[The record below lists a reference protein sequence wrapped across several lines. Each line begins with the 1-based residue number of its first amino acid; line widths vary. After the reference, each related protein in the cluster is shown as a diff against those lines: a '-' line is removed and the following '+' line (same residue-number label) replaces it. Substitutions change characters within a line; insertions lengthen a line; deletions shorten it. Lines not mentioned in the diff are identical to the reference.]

1 MNKLIKLNII
11 QKLSQSNQTKILN
24 QIPHTAWLKVLE
36 HLGLYSACLLRNV
49 DTKLKTRID
58 ETIRQIYYH
67 INGKCDL
74 KMSRF
79 FGIDFIYP
87 KINFKEVMYRHNN
100 YEYLKTSIQLNHY
113 SSLMNIIKTKN
124 LFSFKPH
131 KQIIDLLHLKKLKKA
146 IKLVLVGLSD
156 HYTVKCMELKNE
168 RINWA
173 IQLKSQDICDIF
185 CYRAAAEFNENQVKN
200 LLKVQKYTFQDC
212 FAFSGAKKL
221 NNEQIDVVIG
231 QKQLGK
237 LDAESLE
244 FAGCIDIFDHGVDS

>member
-1 MNKLIKLNII
+1 M
-11 QKLSQSNQTKILN
+11 
-24 QIPHTAWLKVLE
+24 
-36 HLGLYSACLLRNV
+36 
-49 DTKLKTRID
+49 DTKLKTRVE
-58 ETIRQIYYH
+58 ETIPQLYYH
-67 INGKCDL
+67 IEGKCDI

-79 FGIDFIYP
+79 LDIDFKYP
-87 KINFKEVMYRHNN
+87 TINFKEVMYRDN
-100 YEYLKTSIQLNHY
+100 YEYLKTNIQLNQY

-131 KQIIDLLHLKKLKKA
+131 KQIIDLLNLKKLKKA
-146 IKLVLVGLSD
+146 IKLVLVGLSE
-156 HYTVKCMELKNE
+156 HHTVKCMELSNE

-173 IQLKSQDICDIF
+173 IQLKSQNICDIF

-200 LLKVQKYTFQDC
+200 LLRIQKYTFQDC

-221 NNEQIDVVIG
+221 NDEQIDIVIG

-244 FAGCIDIFDHGVDS
+244 FAGCIDILNLV

>member
-1 MNKLIKLNII
+1 M
-11 QKLSQSNQTKILN
+11 
-24 QIPHTAWLKVLE
+24 
-36 HLGLYSACLLRNV
+36 
-49 DTKLKTRID
+49 DTNLKTRVD
-58 ETIRQIYYH
+58 ETIRQVYYQ

-87 KINFKEVMYRHNN
+87 TINFKEVYRNN
-100 YEYLKTSIQLNHY
+100 HYEYLTISLQLNQY
-113 SSLMNIIKTKN
+113 SSLIDIIKTKN
-124 LFSFKPH
+124 LFSFKPY

-146 IKLVLVGLSD
+146 IKLVLLGLSE
-156 HYTVKCMELKNE
+156 HYSVKCMELSNE

-185 CYRAAAEFNENQVKN
+185 CYRGAAEFNENQIKN
-200 LLKVQKYTFQDC
+200 FLKVQKYTFQDC

-221 NNEQIDVVIG
+221 NNEQIDIVIG